1 MDISTVV
8 NIVLCILSFI
18 LALISIVTV
27 VITLRQNHTM
37 IENATRPYI
46 CVYGESIN
54 IGTSTFYLVIKNFG
68 CSPATITK
76 FSYEPDLS
84 KCYGIPNVSR
94 NFLADISKCTLAPGQ
109 SQICRLDY
117 NDTPDNV
124 SFDIEYFSGKKKYQ
138 EHFTTNLKAGSAM
151 LTAKT
156 ATKDTELKTISF
168 TLQEMLQKSL

>member
-1 MDISTVV
+1 MRNRI
-8 NIVLCILSFI
+8 IE
-18 LALISIVTV
+18 
-27 VITLRQNHTM
+27 LR
-37 IENATRPYI
+37 
-46 CVYGESIN
+46 
-54 IGTSTFYLVIKNFG
+54 K
-68 CSPATITK
+68 
-76 FSYEPDLS
+76 DLS

>member
-18 LALISIVTV
+18 
-27 VITLRQNHTM
+27 
-37 IENATRPYI
+37 
-46 CVYGESIN
+46 
-54 IGTSTFYLVIKNFG
+54 
-68 CSPATITK
+68 
-76 FSYEPDLS
+76 
-84 KCYGIPNVSR
+84 
-94 NFLADISKCTLAPGQ
+94 LAPGQ